1 MLVHDETQIILEIPT
16 ICTIDWLLV
25 TEASG
30 QALSAFKGH
39 SKTMRDMIR
48 MGTQPCGSSE
58 AFENLRRN

>member
-16 ICTIDWLLV
+16 FCTIDWLLV

-48 MGTQPCGSSE
+48 MGTQPC
-58 AFENLRRN
+58 